1 MRVARRGYGVF
12 AVSIAM
18 LPVLAKSSRYRHTIS
33 HDLPSGASEKQDRD
47 WREYRALA
55 DPADLGF
62 RF

>member
-1 MRVARRGYGVF
+1 
-12 AVSIAM
+12 M

-55 DPADLGF
+55 DPADSGF